1 MKTLKMCLGL
11 ILIGF
16 GEAGRVLYYSTQE
29 NNMAQTLAN
38 LKNELIKQNM
48 INQPQDKEETY
59 H

>member
-1 MKTLKMCLGL
+1 MKTFKMCLGL

-29 NNMAQTLAN
+29 ASIRPTLEQ
-38 LKNELIKQNM
+38 LKQELLKQNM
-48 INQPQDKEETY
+48 VNQPQDKEETY

>member
-1 MKTLKMCLGL
+1 MKTFKMCLGL

-29 NNMAQTLAN
+29 ASIAPTLEQ
-38 LKNELIKQNM
+38 LKKELVKQNM
-48 INQPQDKEETY
+48 VNQPQDKEETY